1 MKRAMAYFVFFKSIH
16 RIMGNMFE
24 ILYYAMGEGTHAML
38 CITLF
43 KINYHRI
50 SMMILK

>member
-38 CITLF
+38 LF